1 MEVEIFRFCHDLY
14 REPMNGRL
22 LLLFGENGTAKTHCA
37 RAVHKWVFH
46 VARSKE
52 FMERKNHISHIESLY
67 WRWPEL
73 LDKLKGGGWDLI
85 DDTLNVPCLILDEL
99 GGGHDPSRVGVDK
112 LCQILSRRENRFT
125 LITTNVLAEAWDK
138 VFDRRVTSRL
148 FRNSVHV
155 DLTDVP
161 DFAKVEIHG
170 TKKLAEAQ

>member
-1 MEVEIFRFCHDLY
+1 MED
-14 REPMNGRL
+14 G
-22 LLLFGENGTAKTHCA
+22 
-37 RAVHKWVFH
+37 
-46 VARSKE
+46 
-52 FMERKNHISHIESLY
+52 
-67 WRWPEL
+67 
-73 LDKLKGGGWDLI
+73 DLI